1 MKTTRLFRNLAIA
14 AMPAILLGG
23 CSEYLSRED
32 RLYMGAGDTMAANK
46 AIHVVDPWPRDS
58 FDTRHRTG
66 GQRFVAP
73 IQRIGNS
80 NTSGGGGAPSAPS
93 SPSGGGGTTAVA
105 SAGGAGST
113 GSN

>member
-1 MKTTRLFRNLAIA
+1 MNTAKRLRNLGLAALPA
-14 AMPAILLGG
+14 AMLCG

-46 AIHVVDPWPRDS
+46 AIHVADPWPRDS

-73 IQRIGNS
+73 IQRAGG
-80 NTSGGGGAPSAPS
+80 TGGGGGGGGGGGAA
-93 SPSGGGGTTAVA
+93 
-105 SAGGAGST
+105 
-113 GSN
+113 